1 MDRQKLIIDTDPGQ
15 DDAIAIMLALAS
27 PQIDLLGIIA
37 AAGNVSVEQ
46 TAENAC
52 KILELTKR
60 QDIKVYK
67 GCPRPIR
74 RAPIT
79 AAHVHGQTG
88 MDGPDLPTPRHVPEK
103 QHGVTFLL
111 ETLAAHP
118 ANSITLVTI
127 GPMTNLATALIQAP
141 KTVGRLKQVVA
152 MGGAW
157 SETGNITPAAE
168 FNAFADPDAAAI
180 VLNSGL
186 PLTLVP
192 LDITH
197 SFLITPDRLEALAA
211 LTGQCARAAHAM
223 LNFSARFDLNKY
235 GWPGAPLHDP
245 CTVGYVLAPHLFAG
259 KKVNVEVEVAS
270 PLTLGATVVDWWQV
284 TERPANAT
292 FLRSVDDSGLWSLIL
307 EGLSRL
313 P

>member
-27 PQIDLLGIIA
+27 PHINLLGIIA
-37 AAGNVSVEQ
+37 VAGNVSVEQ

-52 KILELTKR
+52 KILELAKR

-74 RAPIT
+74 RPPIT
-79 AAHVHGQTG
+79 AQHVHGQTG
-88 MDGPDLPTPRHVPEK
+88 MDGPDLPTPLHTPEQ

-118 ANSITLVTI
+118 AHSITLVTI
-127 GPMTNLATALIQAP
+127 GPMTNLAAALVQAP
-141 KTVGRLKQVVA
+141 ETVARLKQVVA

-168 FNAFADPDAAAI
+168 FNAFADPDAMAI

-186 PLTLVP
+186 PVSLVP

-197 SFLITPDRLEALAA
+197 RFLITPDQLEALAK
-211 LTGQCARAAHAM
+211 LPGHCAKAAHAM
-223 LNFSARFDLNKY
+223 LTFSARFDLNKY

-245 CTVGYVLAPHLFAG
+245 CTIGYVLCPHLFAG
-259 KKVNVEVEVAS
+259 KTINVEVEVSS

-284 TERPANAT
+284 TGRPPNAT
-292 FLRSVDDSGLWSLIL
+292 FLRSVDDNGLWTLIL
-307 EGLSRL
+307 ESLSRL

>member
-27 PQIDLLGIIA
+27 PHIDLLGIIA

-52 KILELTKR
+52 KILELAKR

-74 RAPIT
+74 RPPIT
-79 AAHVHGQTG
+79 AQHVHGQTG
-88 MDGPDLPTPRHVPEK
+88 MDGPDLPTPLHTPEQ

-118 ANSITLVTI
+118 AHSITLVTI
-127 GPMTNLATALIQAP
+127 GPMTNLAAALVQAP
-141 KTVGRLKQVVA
+141 ETVARLKQVVA

-168 FNAFADPDAAAI
+168 FNAFADPDAMAI

-186 PLTLVP
+186 LVTLVP

-197 SFLITPDRLEALAA
+197 RFLITPDRLEALAK
-211 LTGQCARAAHAM
+211 LPGHCAKAAHAM
-223 LNFSARFDLNKY
+223 LTFSARFDLNKY

-245 CTVGYVLAPHLFAG
+245 CTIGYVLCPHLFAG
-259 KKVNVEVEVAS
+259 KTINVEVEVSS

-284 TERPANAT
+284 TGRPPNAT
-292 FLRSVDDSGLWSLIL
+292 FLRSVDDNGLWTLIL
-307 EGLSRL
+307 ESLSRL

>member
-27 PQIDLLGIIA
+27 PHIDLLGIIA

-52 KILELTKR
+52 KILELAKR

-74 RAPIT
+74 RPPIT
-79 AAHVHGQTG
+79 AQHVHGQTG
-88 MDGPDLPTPRHVPEK
+88 MDGPDLPTPLHTPEQ

-118 ANSITLVTI
+118 AHTITLVTI
-127 GPMTNLATALIQAP
+127 GPMTNLAAALVQAP
-141 KTVGRLKQVVA
+141 ETVARLKQVVA

-168 FNAFADPDAAAI
+168 FNAFADPDAMAI
-180 VLNSGL
+180 ALNSGL
-186 PLTLVP
+186 PVTLVP

-197 SFLITPDRLEALAA
+197 RFLITPDRLEALAK
-211 LTGQCARAAHAM
+211 LPGHCAKAAHAM
-223 LNFSARFDLNKY
+223 LTFSARFDLNKY

-245 CTVGYVLAPHLFAG
+245 CTIGYVLCPHLFAG
-259 KKVNVEVEVAS
+259 KTINVEVEVSS

-284 TERPANAT
+284 TGRPPNAT
-292 FLRSVDDSGLWSLIL
+292 FLRSVDDNGLWTLIL
-307 EGLSRL
+307 ESLSRL
-313 P
+313 S

>member
-27 PQIDLLGIIA
+27 PHIDLLGIIA

-52 KILELTKR
+52 KILELAKR

-74 RAPIT
+74 RPPIT
-79 AAHVHGQTG
+79 AQHVHGQTG
-88 MDGPDLPTPRHVPEK
+88 MDGPDLPTPLHTPEQ

-118 ANSITLVTI
+118 AHTITLVTI
-127 GPMTNLATALIQAP
+127 GPMTNLAAALVQAP
-141 KTVGRLKQVVA
+141 ETVARLKQVVA

-168 FNAFADPDAAAI
+168 FNAFADPDAMAI

-186 PLTLVP
+186 PVTLVP

-197 SFLITPDRLEALAA
+197 RFLITPDRLEALAK
-211 LTGQCARAAHAM
+211 LPGHCAKAAHAM
-223 LNFSARFDLNKY
+223 LTFSARFDLNKY

-245 CTVGYVLAPHLFAG
+245 CTIGYVLCPHLFAG
-259 KKVNVEVEVAS
+259 KTINVEVEVSS

-284 TERPANAT
+284 TGRPPNAT
-292 FLRSVDDSGLWSLIL
+292 FLRSVDDNGLWTLIL
-307 EGLSRL
+307 ESLSRL

>member
-27 PQIDLLGIIA
+27 PHIDLLGIIA

-52 KILELTKR
+52 KILELAKR

-74 RAPIT
+74 RPPIT
-79 AAHVHGQTG
+79 AQHVHGQTG
-88 MDGPDLPTPRHVPEK
+88 MDGPDLPTPLHTPEQ

-118 ANSITLVTI
+118 AHTITLVTI
-127 GPMTNLATALIQAP
+127 GPMTNLAAALVQAP
-141 KTVGRLKQVVA
+141 ETVARLKQVVA

-168 FNAFADPDAAAI
+168 FNAFADPDAMAI

-186 PLTLVP
+186 PVSLVP

-197 SFLITPDRLEALAA
+197 RFLITPDRLEALAK
-211 LTGQCARAAHAM
+211 LPGHCAKAAHAM
-223 LNFSARFDLNKY
+223 LTFSARFDLNKY

-245 CTVGYVLAPHLFAG
+245 CTIGYVLCPHLFAG
-259 KKVNVEVEVAS
+259 KTINVEVEVSS

-284 TERPANAT
+284 TGRPPNAT
-292 FLRSVDDSGLWSLIL
+292 FLRSVDDNGLWTLIL
-307 EGLSRL
+307 ESLSRL

>member
-27 PQIDLLGIIA
+27 PHIDLLGIIA
-37 AAGNVSVEQ
+37 VAGNVSVEQ

-52 KILELTKR
+52 KILELAKR

-74 RAPIT
+74 RPPIT
-79 AAHVHGQTG
+79 AQHVHGQTG
-88 MDGPDLPTPRHVPEK
+88 MDGPDLPTPLHTPEQ

-118 ANSITLVTI
+118 AHSITLVTI
-127 GPMTNLATALIQAP
+127 GPMTNLAAALVQAP
-141 KTVGRLKQVVA
+141 ETVARLKQVVA

-168 FNAFADPDAAAI
+168 FNAFADPDAMAI

-186 PLTLVP
+186 PVSLVP

-197 SFLITPDRLEALAA
+197 RFLITPDQLEALAK
-211 LTGQCARAAHAM
+211 LPGHCAKAAHAM
-223 LNFSARFDLNKY
+223 LTFSARFDLNKY

-245 CTVGYVLAPHLFAG
+245 CTIGYVLCPHLFAG
-259 KKVNVEVEVAS
+259 KTINVEVEVSS

-284 TERPANAT
+284 TGRPPNAT
-292 FLRSVDDSGLWSLIL
+292 FLRSVDDNGLWTLIL
-307 EGLSRL
+307 ESLSRL

>member
-27 PQIDLLGIIA
+27 PHIDLLGIIA

-52 KILELTKR
+52 KILELAKR

-74 RAPIT
+74 RPPIT
-79 AAHVHGQTG
+79 AQHVHGQTG
-88 MDGPDLPTPRHVPEK
+88 MDGPDLPTPLHTPEQ

-118 ANSITLVTI
+118 AHTITLVTI
-127 GPMTNLATALIQAP
+127 GPMTNLAAALVQAP
-141 KTVGRLKQVVA
+141 ETVARLKQVVA

-168 FNAFADPDAAAI
+168 FNAFADPDAMAI

-186 PLTLVP
+186 PVTLVP

-197 SFLITPDRLEALAA
+197 RFLITPDRLEALAK
-211 LTGQCARAAHAM
+211 LPGHCAKAAHAM
-223 LNFSARFDLNKY
+223 LTFSARFDLNKY

-245 CTVGYVLAPHLFAG
+245 CTIGYVLCPHLFAG
-259 KKVNVEVEVAS
+259 KTINVEVEVSS

-284 TERPANAT
+284 TGRPPNAT
-292 FLRSVDDSGLWSLIL
+292 FLRSVDDHGLWILIL
-307 EGLSRL
+307 ESLSRL